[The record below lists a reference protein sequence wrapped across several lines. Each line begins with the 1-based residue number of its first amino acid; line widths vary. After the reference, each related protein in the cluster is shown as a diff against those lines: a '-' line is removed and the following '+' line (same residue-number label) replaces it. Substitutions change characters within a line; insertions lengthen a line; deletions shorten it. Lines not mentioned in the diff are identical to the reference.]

1 MWVVFIKRTRATP
14 LLHSCT
20 NYRKIFAMA
29 LTHDEIRTRI
39 IAALGPHVSI
49 DPAWTDGMAAR
60 HLNLAILL
68 NEYTDD
74 ASLETQIE
82 RIVECFIEHCK
93 LSEEQCIAQLTVTP
107 SKSGPGCVTAWFAH
121 KEKELPP
128 PPPPTAADE
137 ERAMLLRLVTM
148 LQKTNIRTPSSPT
161 EGSRHI
167 EIKEASVCS
176 EIEMLEALAIRFN
189 VKGYDTRMIKLASIE
204 FFISNYY
211 ASHKYE
217 YTLFVKQDGLH
228 VQLGE
233 LNFGNLQYSECIQNA
248 PYTHK
253 PSIIRVNPDL
263 KKFESQI
270 DKGLGDEHFKKFTS
284 NSAWT
289 YILLSMLVYNDHVF
303 DTLTDMAVPRRRTA
317 SDAACEL
324 LSHFWKR
331 GPDSPTG
338 AHWPFLVQLMPR
350 EFAFHVD
357 PMDTL
362 RMF

>member
-1 MWVVFIKRTRATP
+1 
-14 LLHSCT
+14 
-20 NYRKIFAMA
+20 MA

-39 IAALGPHVSI
+39 IAALGRHVSI

-68 NEYTDD
+68 NAYTND

-107 SKSGPGCVTAWFAH
+107 SKFGPGCVTVWFARN
-121 KEKELPP
+121 EKELPP

-161 EGSRHI
+161 EGSFRI
-167 EIKEASVCS
+167 EIKEAWVCS
-176 EIEMLEALAIRFN
+176 ETDILEALAIKIN
-189 VKGYDTRMIKLASIE
+189 VKEYSSRMIKLASIE
-204 FFISNYY
+204 FEFFIHNSCV
-211 ASHKYE
+211 SHKYE
-217 YTLFVKQDGLH
+217 YTLFMKQDGLY

-233 LNFGNLQYSECIQNA
+233 LNVDNLQSPECNQNA
-248 PYTHK
+248 RYMHE
-253 PSIIRVNPDL
+253 PSIMQVGPCLN
-263 KKFESQI
+263 KFESRI
-270 DKGLGDEHFKKFTS
+270 NMGLGGTYFRKVETRP
-284 NSAWT
+284 AWT

-303 DTLTDMAVPRRRTA
+303 DPLTDTTVPRRRTV

-331 GPDSPTG
+331 GPDSTYR
-338 AHWPFLVQLMPR
+338 AHWPFLVKLMSR
-350 EFAFHVD
+350 EFTFHVD